1 MFDTTFALMEKS
13 DDEEGEE
20 EVTLSDLKQNLHV
33 YCVKKLRSQSA
44 LLTDSIIES
53 TIKKELMKNN
63 LYIHQEEKVALVDQT
78 SVTEEKLIVLEAEN
92 LELKKKLEML
102 SEKSGKG
109 KGKATSMQIELEA
122 SVNIVEAKLSMA
134 LDRNNQLERD
144 LVHIKDEL
152 NKSLKWVTS

>member
-1 MFDTTFALMEKS
+1 
-13 DDEEGEE
+13 
-20 EVTLSDLKQNLHV
+20 
-33 YCVKKLRSQSA
+33 
-44 LLTDSIIES
+44 
-53 TIKKELMKNN
+53 MKNN